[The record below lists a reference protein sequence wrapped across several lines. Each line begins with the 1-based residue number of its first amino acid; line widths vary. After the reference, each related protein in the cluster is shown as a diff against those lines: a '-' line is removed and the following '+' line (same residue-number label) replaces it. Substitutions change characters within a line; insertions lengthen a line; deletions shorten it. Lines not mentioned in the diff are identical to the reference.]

1 MLSEMAVKQQFYGNL
16 FTMNRYL
23 QLIVLL
29 LCNLF
34 TFAQIPGGSNAS
46 YYYFGTKKVY
56 LRESKDRIYVR
67 LPANESGNLKS
78 ALQKNFQLS
87 QKGFSTTAGE
97 KFMVIKLS
105 EDNKTG
111 SQQEIIGYIKK
122 NFRAE
127 LVRPALKAA
136 TGSEVAIDEEFYVKL
151 KPAVSV
157 KELNKLLLQRNC
169 ILAKQYAFGNR
180 TYIIKATAA
189 NGFDGLK
196 MANLFFESGLFEYAE
211 PDFRAFDM
219 LHTAPPPPDDPLYNL
234 QWAHI
239 NDGSANQFSGV
250 AGADMDIDEAWN
262 ITQGKPAIRIA
273 VLDEGVQRNHPDLI
287 NNIDPLGFGLNAGNA
302 NTGDILATTR
312 SHGTSCAGIIAA
324 EANNGIGIAG
334 IAPLCKI
341 IPVNITVNT
350 SGTFGTSAQLA
361 QCIDWAWNQGGADV
375 LSNSWGGGLASSL
388 VQDAIIRATT
398 LGRGGKGAI
407 VLFSSGNDD
416 AGVVNPASFPE
427 TIAVG
432 GVSMC
437 FQRKSP
443 VSCDG
448 EVFWGANYGVGLDIA
463 APAVKIATTRVT
475 GTGTAPNLDYNP
487 AFNGTSSAC
496 PMVAGVAALVL
507 SINDQLSF
515 TQVRQIL
522 ERSASKAGPYTYT
535 RVPGQPN
542 GSWTSELGHGIVNA
556 KNAVLAAQNPD
567 FCRVDAAAGGTLQV
581 CSGGTVPLQV
591 TNPVNGASYQWRR
604 NETNL
609 ATGTAVNASQTGN
622 YDVIFTTAGGCK
634 DTSFAFSVLV
644 STAQGLLT
652 ANAGRDTAIC
662 LAKTTILGG
671 GPAATGGTAI
681 LHNMRG
687 LGVDYQNN
695 QLIRFNPLQ
704 PALEY
709 RVIANDVIPNLAG
722 GNLFSGSAATP
733 YGLYMISRPDRQ
745 FLKIDTATGTTFTI
759 GIAGTN
765 TSVLYNAMTYD
776 ATSGKIF
783 AVARVGALNQLFEIN
798 RVTGGAT
805 LITTVT
811 GVASSST
818 IISLCADNSGQLYG
832 MRLGTGANNSAVL
845 YRINKTTGEAVA
857 VGNTGFLANFQQGGD
872 VDPVT
877 DQLYHFGL
885 TNPIGSGSSS
895 FNGNGLWNLNKN
907 TGLATLI
914 GSLASPYNSFGELAF
929 ASPEYKYQWSPATNL
944 SNPNDANPQFTATTP
959 GNFTYTLTI
968 TDLCGNTATDQVV
981 INVKELPE
989 LPAINPAAPVLSH
1002 RNGFKDSLSIVQEA
1016 GNDYAWFQN
1025 GFSLS
1030 NSTGK
1035 QAINGTISTPSDR
1048 FTVTVTNQATGCAA
1062 TSAPVQFA
1070 YSAGVLLNSNT
1081 PITVCDSSF
1090 YDAGGPLGLTGNN
1103 FTRTMTAATAGN
1115 QVQLRFYNLSLANGA
1130 SLRIY
1135 DGLNTSAPV
1144 IKTLSSSNNGVAL
1157 HTMMSS
1163 NADGAITVEFTKAS
1177 FGSGGWLAGITC
1189 EAPLQFRSVEN
1200 GLFTDAG
1207 TWESKLPAATNY
1219 STAARGPSKGDDSI
1233 LIRHAIQV
1241 PSAFSLPLD
1250 QTVIETGGVLAVPAS
1265 STVILY
1271 TDKPGYEL
1279 TVNGTLTVNGN
1290 IYGSPSSNTN
1300 GKIALAGTLNLQGE
1314 IIIDSVLVLP
1324 AASASVINTGG
1335 SARIGKLQINNPAG
1349 VSLNGNLD
1357 ISRALDLKNG
1367 LLNIPSTNFIRLISG
1382 EGPVLAGG
1390 SASSYING
1398 KLRWQSF
1405 ITSDPLRFPVGKN
1418 GLFRTIE
1425 LLPNQNSF
1433 DFSVE
1438 YEAEFFTGVP
1448 PARTLPALLA
1458 NINQQWYHTL
1468 KITAGNS
1475 NFTDA
1480 AVTIHYDAIDGITDP
1495 SALRIA
1501 KDDGS
1506 TNWLNIG
1513 GTGSG
1518 IPTGSITS
1526 NSFSTFS
1533 DFVLANLTGSV
1544 LPVTLISFNGQLHN
1558 NTAVLNW
1565 LSNNEQSFKG
1575 YEIER
1580 STNGFAFEKIGFI
1593 TAAGGGI
1600 RTANQFTDLY
1610 LPSASAVYYR
1620 LKMVD
1625 KDGRF
1630 KHSSVI
1636 VLKPAG
1642 QLNNRVVSVFPNPF
1656 ISRVAVQ
1663 FQSEGNQN
1671 IYMQLTD
1678 MAGKI
1683 LKANSYRVQSGV
1695 NQLQLDA
1702 GGLPAGMYLLKLITR
1717 EGIITE
1723 KLIRK

>member
-1 MLSEMAVKQQFYGNL
+1 MKEQFYGNK
-16 FTMNRYL
+16 FTMKRYL
-23 QLIVLL
+23 QLLILL

-34 TFAQIPGGSNAS
+34 TFAQIPGGNNTP

-67 LPANESGNLKS
+67 LPANETGNLQS

-87 QKGFSTTAGE
+87 QKGFSTAAGE

-105 EDNKTG
+105 ADNKTG
-111 SQQEIIGYIKK
+111 SQQEIMNYIKK
-122 NFRAE
+122 NFRAD
-127 LVRPALKAA
+127 LVRAALKPA
-136 TGSEVAIDEEFYVKL
+136 TGSEVVIDEEFYVKL
-151 KPAVSV
+151 KPNISV
-157 KELNKLLLQRNC
+157 KDLNKLMQQRNC
-169 ILAKQYAFGNR
+169 VLARQYAVGNR

-189 NGFDGLK
+189 NDFDGLK

-211 PDFRAFDM
+211 PDFRTFDM
-219 LHTAPPPPDDPLYNL
+219 LHGAPPPPNDSLYNL

-239 NDGSANQFSGV
+239 NDGSANQFSGA
-250 AGADMDIDEAWN
+250 AGADMDVDEAWA
-262 ITQGKPAIRIA
+262 ITQGKATIRIA
-273 VLDEGVQRNHPDLI
+273 VLDEGVQRNHPDLV
-287 NNIDPLGFGLNAGNA
+287 NNIDPLGFGLIAANA

-341 IPVNITVNT
+341 IPVNVTVNT

-375 LSNSWGGGLASSL
+375 LSNSWGGGIASSL
-388 VQDAIIRATT
+388 VQDAIKRATT

-416 AGVVNPASFPE
+416 AGVLNPATFPE

-443 VSCDG
+443 GSCDG

-463 APAVKIATTRVT
+463 APAVKIATTRNT

-507 SINDQLSF
+507 SLNDQLNF
-515 TQVRQIL
+515 TQVREIL
-522 ERSASKAGPYTYT
+522 ERSATKAGPYTYS

-542 GSWTSELGHGIVNA
+542 GSWTSELGHGVVNA
-556 KNAVLAAQNPD
+556 KNALLAAQNPS
-567 FCRVDAAAGGTLQV
+567 FCRVDVAANSPLQV

-609 ATGTAVNASQTGN
+609 ATGNAINANQTGN
-622 YDVIFTTAGGCK
+622 YDVILTTAGGCK
-634 DTSFAFSVLV
+634 DTSFSFSVLV
-644 STAQGLLT
+644 STAQGSLT

-662 LAKTTILGG
+662 LATTTILGG
-671 GPAATGGTAI
+671 GPAGTGGTAM

-733 YGLYMISRPDRQ
+733 YGLYMMSRSDRQ
-745 FLKIDTATGTTFTI
+745 FLKIDTATGTTITI
-759 GIAGTN
+759 GIASTN
-765 TSVLYNAMTYD
+765 TSVFFNGMTYD
-776 ATSGKIF
+776 ATTSKIF
-783 AVARVGALNQLFEIN
+783 AVARVGTLNQLFEIN
-798 RVTGGAT
+798 RVSGAAT
-805 LITTVT
+805 LIATIT

-845 YRINKTTGEAVA
+845 YRINKTTGEAVV

-885 TNPIGSGSSS
+885 TNPIGSGSSTY
-895 FNGNGLWNLNKN
+895 NGNGLWNLNKN

-929 ASPEYKYQWSPATNL
+929 ASPEYKYQWSPVTNL
-944 SNPNDANPQFTATTP
+944 SNPNDANPQFTATTA
-959 GNFTYTLTI
+959 GTFTYTLSI
-968 TDLCGNTATDQVV
+968 TDLCGNTAIDQVV
-981 INVKELPE
+981 VTVKA
-989 LPAINPAAPVLSH
+989 LPALPVINPAIPVLSH
-1002 RNGFKDSLSIVQEA
+1002 RNGFKDSLNIVQEA
-1016 GNDYAWFQN
+1016 GHNYAWFQN

-1030 NSTGK
+1030 NSTNR
-1035 QAINGTISTPSDR
+1035 QAINSASFSPSDK
-1048 FTVTVTNQATGCAA
+1048 FTVTATNQATGCVA

-1090 YDAGGPLGLTGNN
+1090 YDAGGPLALTGNN
-1103 FTRTMTAATAGN
+1103 FTRTMTAATTGN
-1115 QVQLRFYNLSLANGA
+1115 QLQLSFYNLSLANGA

-1135 DGLNTSAPV
+1135 DGLSTSAPV
-1144 IKTLSSSNNGVAL
+1144 IKTLSSSNNGAILNTV
-1157 HTMMSS
+1157 MSS
-1163 NADGAITVEFTKAS
+1163 NTDGAITVQFTRAS
-1177 FGSGGWLAGITC
+1177 FGSSGWLAGITC

-1200 GLFTDAG
+1200 GLFTNAG
-1207 TWESKLPAATNY
+1207 TWESKLPTATNY
-1219 STAARGPSKGDDSI
+1219 STAARSPSKGDDSI
-1233 LIRHAIQV
+1233 LIRHAIGL

-1250 QTVIETGGVLAVPAS
+1250 QTIIETAGVLAIPAT

-1279 TVNGTLTVNGN
+1279 IVNGTLTVNGN

-1314 IIIDSVLVLP
+1314 IIIDSVLVIP

-1335 SARIGKLQINNPAG
+1335 SARIGKLQINNPSG
-1349 VSLNGNLD
+1349 VNLNGNLD

-1367 LLNIPSTNFIRLISG
+1367 LLNIPSTNFIRLLSG
-1382 EGPVLAGG
+1382 ESPVLAGG
-1390 SASSYING
+1390 AANSYING
-1398 KLRWQSF
+1398 KLRWQTF

-1425 LLPNQNSF
+1425 LLPNQTSF
-1433 DFSVE
+1433 DFNVE
-1438 YEAEFFTGVP
+1438 YEAELFTGVP
-1448 PARTLPALLA
+1448 PTRTLPASLT
-1458 NINQQWYHTL
+1458 NINQQWYHTV

-1495 SALRIA
+1495 AALRLA

-1518 IPTGSITS
+1518 IPAGSITS

-1544 LPVTLISFNGQLHN
+1544 LPVTLMSFNGQLHN

-1565 LSNNEQSFKG
+1565 VSNNEQSFKG

-1580 STNGFAFEKIGFI
+1580 STNGFAFEQIGF
-1593 TAAGGGI
+1593 TSAAGGSI
-1600 RTANQFTDLY
+1600 RTAYQFTDLY
-1610 LPSASAVYYR
+1610 LPSAPAVYYR
-1620 LKMVD
+1620 LKMMD

-1630 KHSSVI
+1630 THSSVI
-1636 VLKPAG
+1636 LLKPAA
-1642 QLNNRVVSVFPNPF
+1642 QLNNRFISVFPNPF
-1656 ISRVAVQ
+1656 ISRVVVQ

-1671 IYMQLTD
+1671 VYLQLAD
-1678 MAGKI
+1678 MTGKM
-1683 LKANSYRVQSGV
+1683 LKANSYQVQPGI
-1695 NQLQLDA
+1695 NQLQLNA